1 MQPTKVHTHNFKLCE
16 EGVFY
21 ISPMVEIGFVSRSS
35 KAKMF
40 GFFPPLRASHLPRDA
55 GLHRGGTE
63 AKPMLRAK
71 TC

>member
-1 MQPTKVHTHNFKLCE
+1 MQPTKVHTHNLKLCE

-40 GFFPPLRASHLPRDA
+40 GVFSPHLE
-55 GLHRGGTE
+55 HRTSPE
-63 AKPMLRAK
+63 MLFYTGVEQK
-71 TC
+71 QKQY